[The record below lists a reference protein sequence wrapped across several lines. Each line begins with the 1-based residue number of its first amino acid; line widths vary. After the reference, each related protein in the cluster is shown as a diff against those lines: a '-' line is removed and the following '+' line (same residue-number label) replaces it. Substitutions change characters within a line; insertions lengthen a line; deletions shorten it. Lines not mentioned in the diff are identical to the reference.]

1 MAILE
6 LQFPQCPLARTK
18 THQGEL
24 SNAVFATAWNDLLDV
39 WAWKPEAQAR
49 NKFHAFCMHEIRE
62 IHIGKLIQAKMK
74 EQGRTN
80 VWLARQIPCSPNH
93 IYKIYNSSSINT
105 EMLVRIS
112 KILGYNFFGEFIQN
126 G

>member
-1 MAILE
+1 
-6 LQFPQCPLARTK
+6 
-18 THQGEL
+18 
-24 SNAVFATAWNDLLDV
+24 
-39 WAWKPEAQAR
+39 
-49 NKFHAFCMHEIRE
+49 MHEIRK

-80 VWLARQIPCSPNH
+80 VWLARQLPCSPNH
-93 IYKIYNSSSINT
+93 IYKIYNSPSINT

-112 KILGYNFFGEFIQN
+112 KILDYNFFEEFIEN